1 MLYWESGG
9 PKKSEIVDP
18 ALALLDNTNQV
29 TAQPS
34 DFTNL
39 KVPEDPSS
47 TSKRGL

>member
-1 MLYWESGG
+1 MLYWESDR
-9 PKKSEIVDP
+9 PKKSEIVEP

-29 TAQPS
+29 TTEPS

-47 TSKRGL
+47 TSKLGL